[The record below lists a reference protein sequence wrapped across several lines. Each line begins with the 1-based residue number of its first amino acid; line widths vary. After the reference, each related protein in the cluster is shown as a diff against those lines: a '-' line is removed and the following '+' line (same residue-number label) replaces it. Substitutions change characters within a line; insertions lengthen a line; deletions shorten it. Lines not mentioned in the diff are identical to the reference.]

1 LSISSIQIALFLF
14 KDALVTDV
22 RGGILGDVWEGAVVK
37 LLIIGVSGT
46 TTTGA
51 FENPSFM
58 LLASYAGKV
67 EVLVVKN
74 DEVGP

>member
-1 LSISSIQIALFLF
+1 M
-14 KDALVTDV
+14 
-22 RGGILGDVWEGAVVK
+22 LGDVWEGAVVK

>member
-1 LSISSIQIALFLF
+1 VTFGREQWSSYLLSGFLGPQ
-14 KDALVTDV
+14 
-22 RGGILGDVWEGAVVK
+22 RQ
-37 LLIIGVSGT
+37 
-46 TTTGA
+46 GA
-51 FENPSFM
+51 FENSSFM